1 MTQCPTS
8 KCGLV
13 ERRENTKQ
21 PLGPVSLERALADP
35 AASMAEQEVQTSYD
49 PQTAVRGEAGDDEVI
64 YLFTRE
70 AERTLPKEICWLLVP
85 ATQTK
90 ATEIAIEE
98 TKKRRS
104 KTFEEMI
111 PEWHHDYREV
121 FKVEKFNEMPP

>member
-1 MTQCPTS
+1 MS
-8 KCGLV
+8 KCGPV
-13 ERRENTKQ
+13 ERHESAKW
-21 PLGPVSLERALADP
+21 PLGPVSLERAP
-35 AASMAEQEVQTSYD
+35 VEPTVPMVEQGVQTPHN
-49 PQTAVRGEAGDDEVI
+49 PQTAIREEAGDEEVI

-70 AERTLPKEICWLLVP
+70 AERTLPKEICRLLVP

-121 FKVEKFNEMPP
+121 FKAEKFNEMPP